1 MLRSHCALRIGVSH
15 VHGAWITGRAK
26 GAPEEATARFEGE
39 AGEAGAGLTVA
50 ISAVLTQILPRRRLA
65 SPYVSV
71 GLAGLHVRAAIM
83 PFAKLPKAPADRTL
97 LVTQRFCREFRLDP
111 AAFAVLDS
119 PLGGAKG
126 GGEAVL
132 CVGVSRA
139 LLACIKAALATR
151 GLHADEIAPDY
162 MLRFAETDTRE
173 AEAPGMVL
181 MGGAD
186 CSTVLVWD
194 AQRAVV
200 HVSSFAVA
208 RDDGEAR
215 QRMAARLFRYAR
227 IVGHDTTPVA
237 VYADGPDWDALFQA
251 RGSLGEGMKLLRW
264 PAGQGRWGSALA
276 TAKP

>member
-1 MLRSHCALRIGVSH
+1 MA
-15 VHGAWITGRAK
+15 GRAK
-26 GAPEEATARFEGE
+26 GAPAEATARFE
-39 AGEAGAGLTVA
+39 GEAGAGLTVA
-50 ISAVLTQILPRRRLA
+50 ISEVLTQILPRRRLA

-71 GLAGLHVRAAIM
+71 GVAGAYVRAAIM

-132 CVGVSRA
+132 CVGVPQA

-227 IVGHDTTPVA
+227 IVGHDTAPVA
-237 VYADGPDWDALFQA
+237 VYADGSDWDALFQA

-264 PAGQGRWGSALA
+264 PAGQGRWGS
-276 TAKP
+276 PS

>member
-1 MLRSHCALRIGVSH
+1 MS
-15 VHGAWITGRAK
+15 GRA
-26 GAPEEATARFEGE
+26 APAEATARFEGE

-50 ISAVLTQILPRRRLA
+50 ISEVLTQILPRRRLA

-71 GLAGLHVRAAIM
+71 GVAGAYVRAAVM
-83 PFAKLPKAPADRTL
+83 PFVKLPKAPEDRTL

-119 PLGGAKG
+119 PLGRAKG

-132 CVGVSRA
+132 CVGVQQI
-139 LLACIKAALATR
+139 LLARIRAALAAR

-173 AEAPGMVL
+173 AGAPGMVL

-200 HVSSFAVA
+200 HVTSFAVA

-227 IVGHDTTPVA
+227 IVGHDSAPVA

-264 PAGQGRWGSALA
+264 PAGQGRWGS
-276 TAKP
+276 PS